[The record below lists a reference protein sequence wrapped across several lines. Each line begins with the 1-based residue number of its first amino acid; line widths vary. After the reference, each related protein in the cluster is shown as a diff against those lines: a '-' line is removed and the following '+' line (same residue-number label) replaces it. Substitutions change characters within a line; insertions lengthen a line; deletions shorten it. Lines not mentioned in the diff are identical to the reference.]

1 MTTEPQSIGELW
13 RLIERDSDNT
23 RERVSLTYGQ
33 IKQELNDV
41 KKRLDGFVTRDHF
54 EAEKRLLQ
62 QRVDH
67 LEEAVKKLEEEAS
80 EEARSRSEE
89 ERSRQQGRRDFLY
102 KGIIPG
108 ISLIIAAISLFAVF
122 H

>member
-23 RERVSLTYGQ
+23 RERVNLTYGQ

-80 EEARSRSEE
+80 EE